1 MSKWGM
7 GILNENIKVFVHAC
21 VRLCSCAKSVLALK
35 SLCAICFNFSLSMGI
50 SLCVCF
56 HLCSLLQVL
65 LIVQCSGWGHIKRS
79 GLMQGSLM
87 LCMEHRKKYHTTLS
101 FYSSLSISFL
111 DVAISLIISPF
122 STFLLQI
129 VTWLNNCGSLYSNTC
144 EVH

>member
-1 MSKWGM
+1 M

-21 VRLCSCAKSVLALK
+21 VRLCSCAKLVLALK

-87 LCMEHRKKYHTTLS
+87 LCMEHRKNITPH
-101 FYSSLSISFL
+101 FPSIL
-111 DVAISLIISPF
+111 PYPF
-122 STFLLQI
+122 HF
-129 VTWLNNCGSLYSNTC
+129 WM
-144 EVH
+144 